1 MLLAIDSSLGTSVA
15 LVATDG
21 ELLREASSFDPRA
34 YAETI
39 GALIKECLSGL
50 QGNHTPITGVVMGVG
65 PGPFTGLRV
74 GMAAAHALSL
84 SLQVPLYPVVS
95 HDALG
100 WLGDSDCVVTT
111 DARRGEVAYSV
122 YKHDVPFRRID
133 GPTLVRPDHLD
144 EALGDW
150 VNVPRPPSGEVS
162 AATLARVA
170 LEFIT
175 LGLPFPAPT
184 PIYLREPDVGGKA

>member
-15 LVATDG
+15 VVGTNG
-21 ELLREASSFDPRA
+21 EVLREASSSDPRA
-34 YAETI
+34 HAETI

-50 QGNHTPITGVVMGVG
+50 QENHTPITGVVMGVG

-84 SLQVPLYPVVS
+84 SLGVPLYPVVS
-95 HDALG
+95 HDGLG
-100 WLGDSDCVVTT
+100 WFGDQDCVVTT

-122 YKHDVPFRRID
+122 YEHGAPFRRVY

-150 VNVPRPPSGEVS
+150 AHWPRPHSGEVS

-170 LEFIT
+170 LDFMKH
-175 LGLPFPAPT
+175 GLAFPSPT
-184 PIYLREPDVGGKA
+184 PVYLREPDVGGKA

>member
-21 ELLREASSFDPRA
+21 ELFGEASSSDPRA
-34 YAETI
+34 HAETI
-39 GALIKECLSGL
+39 GLLIKECLSGL

-84 SLQVPLYPVVS
+84 SLEVPLYPVVS
-95 HDALG
+95 HDGLG
-100 WLGDSDCVVTT
+100 WFSDSDCVVTT

-122 YKHDVPFRRID
+122 YDHGVPFRRID

-150 VNVPRPPSGEVS
+150 VNWPRPPSAEVS

-170 LEFIT
+170 LDFMVY
-175 LGLPFPAPT
+175 GLAFPSPT
-184 PIYLREPDVGGKA
+184 PVYLREPDVGGKA